1 MEDIIHVELLDL
13 GEYLRSM
20 RGQEV
25 ETNQLFN
32 FYVMNSLWSMMCGSR
47 LDFGS
52 KTRNECTKTCLGC
65 SKDSIYRVVVLDS
78 LVFGQR
84 TGKNQ

>member
-47 LDFGS
+47 LDFGFKLS
-52 KTRNECTKTCLGC
+52 ARKH
-65 SKDSIYRVVVLDS
+65 V
-78 LVFGQR
+78 
-84 TGKNQ
+84 